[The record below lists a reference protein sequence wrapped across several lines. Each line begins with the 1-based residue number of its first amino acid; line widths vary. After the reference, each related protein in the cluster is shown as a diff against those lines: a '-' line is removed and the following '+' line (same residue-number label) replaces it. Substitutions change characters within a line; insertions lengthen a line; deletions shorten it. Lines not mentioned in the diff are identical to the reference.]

1 LNFQPLK
8 RRLTFRRLV
17 EADQGQPKNF
27 QIGSHQ
33 DNRDASQMSK
43 TTKDKIKEMVLSKA
57 PPDAAITQ
65 VEFEGPR
72 LALYTKNPRFLFEGQ
87 DFTSELARTVRK
99 RVVVRTSPTART
111 DKKIAENT
119 IKSIIPKEA
128 GLSAITFDP
137 SLGEVSLVVNMPAVL
152 ESGEG
157 VLLKKIVEETGWR
170 PSISRTPPME
180 SKILVHISQLLDMRY
195 EERSKILRDVGER
208 IFRNP
213 VVATDSVLLT
223 PLGGACQVGRSCFQ
237 VTTNESRIL
246 IDCGINPGISDPR
259 FSYPR
264 LDLDTFDLNS
274 LDAVVVSH
282 AHLDH
287 CGFVPFLFKHGYR
300 GPVYCS
306 EPTLPLMTLLLF
318 DIFEVSSRS
327 GTTTPYEQKDVRE
340 MILHTIPLR
349 YGAVTDISPD
359 VKLTLHNAGH
369 ILGSSI
375 VHLHIGEGLH
385 NLVYTGD
392 YKYSRTALLEPSVNV
407 FPRVETLVTEST
419 YSGIEDTMPPR
430 AEVELRLIEICNRT
444 LKRGGKVLIPSLAV
458 GRAQEIMLVLDS
470 YMRKGEL
477 VEAPIFVD
485 GMILDVTAIHSA
497 YPEYLSRELR
507 NLILVEAINPFK
519 SEYITPIKSSSARS
533 ETIRGGPSIIIAT
546 SGMLEGGPVLGYF
559 KSIAPDEKSTTVF
572 VNYQIEGTLG
582 RRILNGLREVSMFTD
597 NGKVEIVKVAGEIE
611 KVEGFSGHSD
621 RNQLTSYVR
630 RVFTRKGK
638 IVIVHGERSK
648 SSSFASYLGRIYP
661 GRVSLPQLGETIR
674 LT

>member
-1 LNFQPLK
+1 
-8 RRLTFRRLV
+8 
-17 EADQGQPKNF
+17 
-27 QIGSHQ
+27 
-33 DNRDASQMSK
+33 MSK
-43 TTKDKIKEMVLSKA
+43 TTKEKIKEIVLSKA
-57 PPDAAITQ
+57 PPEASITQ

-99 RVVVRTSPTART
+99 RVVIRTSPIARA
-111 DKKIAENT
+111 DKKIAENC
-119 IKSIIPKEA
+119 IKKILPKEV
-128 GLSAITFDP
+128 GLSSISFDP
-137 SLGEVSLVVNMPAVL
+137 SLGEVSLEVNVPTIL
-152 ESGEG
+152 EANEG
-157 VLLKKIVEETGWR
+157 ALLKKIVEETGWR
-170 PSISRTPPME
+170 PSILRTPPME
-180 SKILVHISQLLDMRY
+180 SKILVHISQLMEMRS

-213 VVATDSVLLT
+213 VVGTDAVFLT
-223 PLGGACQVGRSCFQ
+223 SLGGACQVGRSCFL
-237 VTTNESRIL
+237 VVTNESKIM
-246 IDCGINPGISDPR
+246 IDCGINPGMLDPK
-259 FSYPR
+259 FSFPR
-264 LDLDTFDLNS
+264 LDLDVFDLET
-274 LDAVVVSH
+274 LDAVIISH

-306 EPTLPLMTLLLF
+306 EPTLPLMTLLLM

-327 GTTTPYEQKDVRE
+327 GTTMPFDQKDVRE

-375 VHLHIGEGLH
+375 IHLHIGEGLH

-392 YKYSRTALLEPSVNV
+392 YKYSRTALLEPSVNI

-419 YSGIEDTMPPR
+419 YSGVEDVMPTR
-430 AEVELRLIEICNRT
+430 TEVEARLAEICNRT
-444 LKRGGKVLIPSLAV
+444 LKRGGKVLIPSLAI

-470 YMRKGEL
+470 CMRKGEI

-497 YPEYLSRELR
+497 YPEYLSKELR
-507 NLILVEAINPFK
+507 NLILVEGVNPFK
-519 SEYITPIKSSSARS
+519 SEYITPIKSSSARY

-582 RRILNGLREVSMFTD
+582 RRILNGLKEVSMFTD

-621 RNQLTSYVR
+621 RNQLIGYVR

-638 IVIVHGERSK
+638 VIIVHGEKSK
-648 SSSFASYLGRIYP
+648 SSSFTSYLGGIYP
-661 GRVSLPQLGETIR
+661 GKAVMPQLGETIR
-674 LT
+674 LI